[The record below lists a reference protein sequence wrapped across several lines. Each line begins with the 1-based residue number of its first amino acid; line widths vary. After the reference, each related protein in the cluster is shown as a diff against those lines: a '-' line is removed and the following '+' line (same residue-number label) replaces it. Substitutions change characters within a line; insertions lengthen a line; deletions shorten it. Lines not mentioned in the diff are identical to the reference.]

1 MLAGKLAPKHVHT
14 SSCGARDSLALL
26 VKTAN
31 ASNQH
36 EELRFCLCAD
46 QLLVCC
52 VQIINISSTLG
63 SISTLQRS
71 LDAEE
76 GSFPATLS
84 HYHLA
89 YRSSKAA
96 LNMRKHPTNSSCG
109 HACEGVSGMSSGA
122 SLETAIT
129 LCSCLPFFG
138 FCDRGQ
144 NADLAHTQA

>member
-1 MLAGKLAPKHVHT
+1 M
-14 SSCGARDSLALL
+14 
-26 VKTAN
+26 KTASFIYT
-31 ASNQH
+31 AVQMLPYQH

-63 SISTLQRS
+63 SISTLQGS

-84 HYHLA
+84 HYHLS

-96 LNMRKHPTNSSCG
+96 LNMRKHPTNSSCDY
-109 HACEGVSGMSSGA
+109 ACEGVSGISCGA
-122 SLETAIT
+122 CLETAIT
-129 LCSCLPFFG
+129 LCSCLRSCFFG

-144 NADLAHTQA
+144 NADLAHT

>member
-1 MLAGKLAPKHVHT
+1 MTMLAGKLAPKH
-14 SSCGARDSLALL
+14 CPYLILWGLRLL
-26 VKTAN
+26 GLTCEDCIIYTA
-31 ASNQH
+31 AQMLPYQH

-96 LNMRKHPTNSSCG
+96 LNMRKHPPT
-109 HACEGVSGMSSGA
+109 APAVMPVRVSLAELWCLSGDNHYA
-122 SLETAIT
+122 LLLPSL
-129 LCSCLPFFG
+129 LWL
-138 FCDRGQ
+138 
-144 NADLAHTQA
+144 L